1 MRGRPVSPSSCQ
13 KQGMIPYLV
22 YLTLHVTPCRNSY
35 ADSAHTIRPTGAMP
49 MVALHCIPRDARQR
63 HSDTV
68 SVTELQRH
76 CHKIL
81 RITHAVMCSNLEA
94 RCSMPWPFFVLVKTR
109 PQVTRLHE
117 RRSLVPRHVLACLTV
132 HTWTPLR
139 NRARGTNDGVIR
151 GPRVHRPSFWTQ
163 TARVSTDI

>member
-81 RITHAVMCSNLEA
+81 RTAVLLEA

-132 HTWTPLR
+132 SSHLDAAAKP
-139 NRARGTNDGVIR
+139 RGHEDTNDGVIR

>member
-1 MRGRPVSPSSCQ
+1 
-13 KQGMIPYLV
+13 MIPYLV

-76 CHKIL
+76 C
-81 RITHAVMCSNLEA
+81 RETRDVLEA
-94 RCSMPWPFFVLVKTR
+94 MLDAVAFLR
-109 PQVTRLHE
+109 P
-117 RRSLVPRHVLACLTV
+117 C
-132 HTWTPLR
+132 
-139 NRARGTNDGVIR
+139 
-151 GPRVHRPSFWTQ
+151 
-163 TARVSTDI
+163 

>member
-63 HSDTV
+63 YSDTV
-68 SVTELQRH
+68 SVTELQ
-76 CHKIL
+76 L
-81 RITHAVMCSNLEA
+81 TLPQNPSHAVKPVMFSK

-132 HTWTPLR
+132 SSHLDAAAKPR
-139 NRARGTNDGVIR
+139 GARTME
-151 GPRVHRPSFWTQ
+151 
-163 TARVSTDI
+163 